1 MSVTIKIRKD
11 SYRIAR
17 RLSLYVKSGL
27 EVVLNLYKDDFQAG
41 IKLYNLQLV
50 QREIGKVKWGKMNVR
65 NELLDIKTI

>member
-1 MSVTIKIRKD
+1 MLVAIKIRKV

-27 EVVLNLYKDDFQAG
+27 KVVLGFYKDDLQTG

-50 QREIGKVKWGKMNVR
+50 QREMGKVKWGR
-65 NELLDIKTI
+65 